1 MKGLKLFVRFGDL
14 ADREAVAAFLTA
26 QTDPAAPSGDPP
38 EAGLRSTWCP
48 ATDLTAAS
56 FLLGKLLGDL
66 VAILAFDVD
75 GEDAL
80 RVDCIVVAD
89 GLRRKRIGRAMLQ
102 ELETVAAKLE
112 RPKIVIN
119 EARDAG
125 EFFRRVGF
133 HSEGETWVKS
143 VGSQSS

>member
-14 ADREAVAAFLTA
+14 EDREAVAAFLQA
-26 QTDPAAPSGDPP
+26 HRMPSLLAEDASRRGFEPGRPA
-38 EAGLRSTWCP
+38 P
-48 ATDLTAAS
+48 ADLSADS
-56 FLLGKLLGDL
+56 FLLGKLIGDL
-66 VAILAFDVD
+66 VAILAFDVEGD
-75 GEDAL
+75 DAL

-89 GLRRKRIGRAMLQ
+89 GLRRKRIGRAMLG

-133 HSEGETWVKS
+133 HSEGETWVKF

>member
-1 MKGLKLFVRFGDL
+1 M
-14 ADREAVAAFLTA
+14 
-26 QTDPAAPSGDPP
+26 
-38 EAGLRSTWCP
+38 
-48 ATDLTAAS
+48 
-56 FLLGKLLGDL
+56 
-66 VAILAFDVD
+66 
-75 GEDAL
+75 

-89 GLRRKRIGRAMLQ
+89 GLRRKRIGRAMLR

-133 HSEGETWVKS
+133 HSEGETWVKF